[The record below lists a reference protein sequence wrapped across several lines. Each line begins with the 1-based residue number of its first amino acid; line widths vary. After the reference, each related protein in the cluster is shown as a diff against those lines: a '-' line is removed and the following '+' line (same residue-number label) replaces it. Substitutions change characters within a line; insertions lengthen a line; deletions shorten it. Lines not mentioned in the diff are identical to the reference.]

1 MTLKK
6 GKTAFVTGAA
16 GFIGFHLAESLLE
29 DGWQV
34 VGADSLN
41 DYYDPRLK
49 RKRLALLKKRPGFSF
64 HALDVSRYA
73 PLEALM
79 RKTKPDE
86 VIHLA
91 AQAGVRYSLTN

>member
-49 RKRLALLKKRPGFSF
+49 RKRLA
-64 HALDVSRYA
+64 
-73 PLEALM
+73 PL
-79 RKTKPDE
+79 
-86 VIHLA
+86 
-91 AQAGVRYSLTN
+91 Q